1 MYRIGDFSRIC
12 GVSIALLHHWEK
24 VGILIPFK
32 KNHENGYRYY
42 DPSQI
47 IKVYNIL
54 TLQSVGLSLKEIAT
68 LITLEDKEMLEILIE
83 NTKKIKNKISSL
95 QETLRQLETNMFLI
109 KNGGIPMEKLVTV
122 KNVKPILV
130 AYYRDKTDDVT
141 GLNDYWQPLLNYI
154 SEKGGEPS
162 APCMTILYN
171 NYFGKVEDKYD
182 LAIVEGVSAL
192 IQSTEKFIC
201 EELPEVENMACI
213 VHKGGY
219 GSIFET
225 YNILEKWINEN
236 EYKPKGALREIYHKG
251 SWLDIPEE
259 EYITE
264 LQIEIVK

>member
-32 KNHENGYRYY
+32 KNSESGYRYY

-68 LITLEDKEMLEILIE
+68 LITLEDKVMLEVLME
-83 NTKKIKNKISSL
+83 NTKKIKDRISNL

-122 KNVKPILV
+122 KSVKPILI
-130 AYYRDKTDDVT
+130 AYYRGKADAVT

-154 SEKGGEPS
+154 SEKGAEPS

-171 NYFGKVEDKYD
+171 NYFGRVEDKFD
-182 LAIVEGVSAL
+182 LAIVEGVSAF
-192 IQSTEKFIC
+192 IPSNDNFIC

-213 VHKGGY
+213 VHRGGY

-225 YNILEKWINEN
+225 YNILEKWIDEN
-236 EYKPKGALREIYHKG
+236 GYKPKGALREIYHKG
-251 SWLDIPEE
+251 SWLEIPEE

-264 LQIEIVK
+264 LQIEVVK